1 MATEKEWQDYFERLL
16 LRIRIIQNSNLS
28 ESQKVEEINELLDKI
43 SIVKKY
49 FLGDTETDD
58 KNN

>member
-28 ESQKVEEINELLDKI
+28 EIQKEEEINELLDKI
-43 SIVKKY
+43 SIVKKF